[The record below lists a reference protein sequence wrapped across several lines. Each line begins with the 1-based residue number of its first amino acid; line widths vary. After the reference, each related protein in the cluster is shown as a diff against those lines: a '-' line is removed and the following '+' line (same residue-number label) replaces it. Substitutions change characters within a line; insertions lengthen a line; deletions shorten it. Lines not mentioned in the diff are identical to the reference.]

1 MILLQAEVND
11 ELLGIKEFLGIESTD
26 TPEATVHLFKPC
38 ILSFFFFFFLLQFS
52 VKVIFWIVVNEY
64 RYIYQPCEGKHA
76 TANNIK

>member
-38 ILSFFFFFFLLQFS
+38 IISFFFFFFLLQFS
-52 VKVIFWIVVNEY
+52 VKVIF
-64 RYIYQPCEGKHA
+64 
-76 TANNIK
+76 